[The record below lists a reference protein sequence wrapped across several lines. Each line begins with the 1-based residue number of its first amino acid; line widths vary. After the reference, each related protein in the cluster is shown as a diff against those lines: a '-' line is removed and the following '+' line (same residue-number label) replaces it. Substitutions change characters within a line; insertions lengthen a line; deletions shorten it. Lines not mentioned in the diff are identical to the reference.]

1 MISLYGHKLLSIT
14 STLKVLEDIATPITG
29 GPQLCEV
36 GRASGASPGI
46 WKKKRYGV
54 PKDPLDEVR

>member
-14 STLKVLEDIATPITG
+14 STLKAFKDIATPITG

-36 GRASGASPGI
+36 GRASGASPVSGKEAL
-46 WKKKRYGV
+46 WGTQRTSRR
-54 PKDPLDEVR
+54 D